1 LSLSFILSAPL
12 ITVRDSLYHRWRSK
26 LKVFERKHRLSGEED
41 VHLGHIRVVVF
52 GMGRM
57 GSAAFTAIERDLG
70 EGLVGVEI
78 DPQKAAEHRAADRN
92 VISGDATNPDFWTRT
107 PGLID
112 GLEWVLLTL
121 PTHNANMAAVQRL
134 REMGYRGRIAA
145 TSKYADEMEALQSL
159 DVDFA
164 FNIYNEA
171 GIGFANEL
179 KGLMR

>member
-1 LSLSFILSAPL
+1 FILSAPL
-12 ITVRDSLYHRWRSK
+12 ITVRDSLYNRWRST
-26 LKVFERKHRLSGEED
+26 LKIFERKRRLSGEEE

-57 GSAAFTAIERDLG
+57 GSAAFTAIEKDLG
-70 EGLVGVEI
+70 ESLVGVEI
-78 DPQKAAEHRAADRN
+78 DPQKAGEHREAGRN
-92 VISGDATNPDFWTRT
+92 VSAGDATNPDFWTRT

-112 GLEWVLLTL
+112 DLEWVLLTL
-121 PTHNANMAAVQRL
+121 PTHNANLAAVQRL
-134 REMGYRGRIAA
+134 HEMGYGGRIAA

-159 DVDFA
+159 DVDFV

-179 KGLMR
+179 KGLMK